1 MPKTTVVFF
10 QEEDGSIPVLEWLQ
24 SLPHKVQDKCVVK
37 LQRLAELGHEL
48 RRPEADFL
56 RDKIYELRIGRQGI
70 NYRILY
76 FFHQGQ
82 AAVLTHGLVKEKV
95 VPPKAIDEA
104 IKRKQKFES
113 DPEKYTYQEEKE
125 S

>member
-1 MPKTTVVFF
+1 M
-10 QEEDGSIPVLEWLQ
+10 
-24 SLPHKVQDKCVVK
+24 
-37 LQRLAELGHEL
+37 
-48 RRPEADFL
+48 
-56 RDKIYELRIGRQGI
+56 

-104 IKRKQKFES
+104 IQRKQQFEY

-125 S
+125 